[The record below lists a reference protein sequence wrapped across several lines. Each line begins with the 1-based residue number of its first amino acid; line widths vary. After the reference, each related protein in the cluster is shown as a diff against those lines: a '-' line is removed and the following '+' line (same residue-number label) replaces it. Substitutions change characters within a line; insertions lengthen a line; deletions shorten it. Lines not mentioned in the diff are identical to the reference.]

1 MNNFW
6 SETWGDIYERF
17 AEGFMDG
24 FVPFLFQL
32 IVAIILFIIGW
43 FIAVFIGRLVAE
55 ILKKLKFNS
64 IFEGGVW
71 KEAIE
76 KAELKMDAAGF
87 VGAIVKW
94 VLVIVAL
101 WVALSFIESFEPF
114 TVLLG
119 GILGYLPNVVIS
131 AFIFVVAVII
141 ADLLGKFIRATVE
154 SIKVGY
160 GHAVELIVKWA
171 IIFFAFLAI
180 LKQLEFV
187 GAEWIVTLVQIVIG
201 GIVVAFAIAFGL
213 GGKNVAAE
221 ILENLYRKLKG

>member
-1 MNNFW
+1 MNTWW
-6 SETWGDIYERF
+6 SDTYEQL
-17 AEGFMDG
+17 AQGFMEG
-24 FVPFLFQL
+24 FVPFLFEL
-32 IVAIILFIIGW
+32 IVAILLFIIGW
-43 FIAVFIGRLVAE
+43 FIAVFIGRIVAE
-55 ILKKLKFNS
+55 ILKKLKFNQ

-71 KEAIE
+71 KEALE
-76 KAELKMDAAGF
+76 KADLKMDAAGF
-87 VGAIVKW
+87 IGAIVKW

-101 WVALSFIESFEPF
+101 WVALGFIDSLEPF

-119 GILGYLPNVVIS
+119 KILGYLPNVVIA
-131 AFIFVVAVII
+131 AFIFVVAVIV
-141 ADLLGKFIRATVE
+141 ADLLGKFIRAAVE
-154 SIKVGY
+154 SIRVGY

-180 LKQLEFV
+180 LQQLEFV
-187 GAEWIVTLVQIVIG
+187 AAEWIFTLIQIVIG